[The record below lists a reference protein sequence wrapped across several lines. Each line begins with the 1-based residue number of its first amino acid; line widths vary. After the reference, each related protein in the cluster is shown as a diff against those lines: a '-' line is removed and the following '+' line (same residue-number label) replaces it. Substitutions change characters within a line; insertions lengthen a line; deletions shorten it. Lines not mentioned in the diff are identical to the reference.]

1 MSARV
6 LLGVADTYI
15 IFNAKIPKQL
25 LNFHTMKKLFLMIA
39 GVSLLFTACEFDPS
53 DLNNR
58 IDDLENR
65 VKELEET
72 VATLNQDI
80 AGAQTLVNALQNNVY
95 VSKIVKGE
103 TGYEVYFT
111 NGEKIEIADGK
122 AGEAG
127 KDGVTVTV
135 MLDEEDGQYYWAI
148 TQDGV
153 STFIEVDGKRLPV
166 KGEKGNTPL
175 MRVVMEG
182 ETGYWEVSYDNGENW
197 ERVLLPDGTPVTT
210 SGGAGGLF
218 KDAYVDEDTNTA
230 VFVFLNGEKI
240 EIELRSDLYINFK
253 GEAVESAD
261 FRYGE
266 TLTFEMEA
274 VGVKKAIVTTPDEWK
289 ASFDKET
296 AVWSITAPSI
306 EHAMCAD
313 LEGEVA
319 LIYFGEENQSS
330 VITMNVSI
338 GEYVSIEEADMVIE
352 AVAEEAT
359 YEVPYAADGTVT
371 VMPVD
376 AWISGTVADGIASI
390 KVAANSG
397 AERTGTIKLVAK
409 SNEVVITV
417 NQENGVELQPYGY
430 RPGSETVQFA
440 KPLSEITGLTAA
452 PSDHVTIA
460 ATQDYV
466 IVNQPSVAPIV
477 LDALT
482 GEYVGTLNV
491 GDLTVSAIT
500 ADDANNIV
508 LSTYGEGGLRVA
520 RMKNITDTPE
530 VFITHATTEYGKTF
544 SVVGNV
550 YDDAIVT
557 MMYAPW
563 SSGTTGHFRFFVT
576 DGVADV
582 SAPWSNISA
591 GDVTAKIDNN
601 DGDVIFRDVDAN
613 GPYFMAGY
621 SGDVFVWAEG
631 GVAKDAQTAI
641 ANPGDSWMV
650 GTVCLDVEKFNGAY
664 YLMGAADT
672 YFTYGYSN
680 VAIIDATTPET
691 FAQGAQFYTTSDWG
705 WSSMNAGGGNTDCA
719 MQVSKDGVYMYVYAI
734 YAGGSLG
741 CVRIDCLL
749 NAPAE

>member
-274 VGVKKAIVTTPDEWK
+274 VGVKKAIVTTPDEWE

-359 YEVPYAADGTVT
+359 YEVPYAADGAVT

-430 RPGSETVQFA
+430 RAGSETVQFA
-440 KPLSEITGLTAA
+440 KPLSEISGLAA
-452 PSDHVTIA
+452 AAADHIAVTN
-460 ATQDYV
+460 DYV
-466 IVNQPSVAPIV
+466 IISSAGAVPVV

-491 GDLTVSAIT
+491 GDLPVAAVT
-500 ADDANNIV
+500 ADDANNIII
-508 LSTYGEGGLRVA
+508 STFQESTGFRVA

-530 VFITHATTEYGKTF
+530 VFITHSSTEYGKDI
-544 SVVGNV
+544 SVVGDV
-550 YDDAIVT
+550 YGNARVT
-557 MMYAPW
+557 LMYSPW
-563 SSGTTGHFRFFVT
+563 SSGTTGHLLFSVANGVSDGGYWSKIAAGEIT
-576 DGVADV
+576 D
-582 SAPWSNISA
+582 
-591 GDVTAKIDNN
+591 KIDNN
-601 DGDVIFRDVDAN
+601 NGDVIYRDMNA
-613 GPYFMAGY
+613 GSPYFMSGY
-621 SGDVFVWAEG
+621 SSNCFVWAENG
-631 GVAKDAQTAI
+631 TAQAI
-641 ANPGDSWMV
+641 QVTTNSNCGA
-650 GTVCLDVEKFNGAY
+650 VCVDVEKFNGAQ
-664 YLMGAADT
+664 YLSTACDT
-672 YFTYGYSN
+672 YFTWALTDAAIYVADVTTIDNFKAGTVKFPTGDYGWN
-680 VAIIDATTPET
+680 AA
-691 FAQGAQFYTTSDWG
+691 
-705 WSSMNAGGGNTDCA
+705 SMGGNTDCA
-719 MQVSKDGVYMYVYAI
+719 MKVSEDGVYMYVYVLHPNAT
-734 YAGGSLG
+734 LG